1 MDQTAA
7 LQEPLGAAV
16 SFPYPLR
23 RPVILFVVFIAAA
36 MAVLSFWRTPPQPS
50 DKLARYGGRPLLAI
64 GRVVGFP
71 KGTPGGDSFLL
82 SLQWVQPSGAAA
94 FRSNERLS
102 VFRKNPQIPFT
113 WGDTVSLWGPLMPV
127 EANRG
132 TPRGVAGRL
141 FVPEGRSVLLERAS
155 PLHPLRWAAGLRDR
169 FHAAFNKYLPEPSA
183 QLLAGVLLGDRPP
196 ARAPFAAD
204 FRRSGTFH
212 LLVASGS
219 NVGFSLGVWWVFSR
233 WVLWWPRRWTIAV
246 APFVAFLY
254 AFMAGGD
261 PPVLRAAVMATVGSV
276 GALLGRWDRLEHP
289 LILSAGILL
298 LWNPN
303 SLFQAGFQMSYAA
316 TLAIAVVW
324 GVGRNGEDPSR
335 LVPRGARFFRWI
347 GHGARDLFVTSL
359 AAQLALAPLLLYYF
373 GRFSWVGIGANMV
386 AVPLSGLCLS
396 LGAGLAFLDSCW
408 PAAARLWAVP
418 TRWGAEAL
426 AAWAHLCAKIPGAE
440 WHLSINGEQTIA
452 LSVGVTLGFIA
463 LHFEKKRTA
472 FLSVISVVT
481 FCSVWALASPKPNFT
496 FALSWTGGRSPSV
509 QIQTEKDLTVFIN
522 GEPSPLDP
530 LLVDGSQ
537 WTESHTRWEIVRP
550 AGGDGFALRLDAGQ
564 TSALLNFGLTVRQQA
579 EWVRRSPRSVNLL
592 SWAGGKG
599 GPPQKKLLKLLAPRW
614 IVYQGP
620 RIPISVRQSG
630 AAVYRPRRESFHW
643 RTTETSAGFYFPD

>member
-36 MAVLSFWRTPPQPS
+36 MAVLSFWRTPQQPS
-50 DKLARYGGRPLLAI
+50 DELARYGGRPLLAI

-82 SLQWVQPSGAAA
+82 SLRWAQPSGATA

-155 PLHPLRWAAGLRDR
+155 PLHPLRWAAALRDR
-169 FHAAFNKYLPEPSA
+169 FHAAFNKHLPEPSA

-196 ARAPFAAD
+196 TQAPFAAD

-233 WVLWWPRRWTIAV
+233 WGLWWPRRWTIAG

-254 AFMAGGD
+254 ALMAGGD

-324 GVGRNGEDPSR
+324 GHPQNPVDVSPTKSIRGGRVVARVGEW
-335 LVPRGARFFRWI
+335 AFE
-347 GHGARDLFVTSL
+347 LFLTSF
-359 AAQLALAPLLLYYF
+359 AAQVALAPLLLYYF
-373 GRFSWVGIGANMV
+373 GRFSWVGIGANML
-386 AVPLSGLCLS
+386 AVPLSGVCLF
-396 LGAGLAFLDSCW
+396 LGAGLTFLDSYW

-426 AAWAHLCAKIPGAE
+426 SGWARLCAKMPGAE
-440 WHLSINGEQTIA
+440 WNVALNGAQALALLIGIA
-452 LSVGVTLGFIA
+452 LGFAA
-463 LHFEKKRTA
+463 LYLNRRKI
-472 FLSVISVVT
+472 LIVSVISFLT
-481 FCSVWALASPKPNFT
+481 LGAVWFLATPKPQDIL
-496 FALSWTGGRSPSV
+496 ALSWNGGRTPSV
-509 QIQTEKDLTVFIN
+509 RVQTEMDVVVFKK
-522 GEPSPLDP
+522 GEPSRIDSLI
-530 LLVDGSQ
+530 VDGGR
-537 WTESHTRWEIVRP
+537 WTEGQTRWEVFRP
-550 AGGDGFALRLDAGQ
+550 SGGEGFALRIDSRQ
-564 TSALLNFGLTVRQQA
+564 TSALLNFGLTARQQA
-579 EWVRRSPRSVNLL
+579 EWIRRAPGPVDLL
-592 SWAGGKG
+592 SWTGGNG
-599 GPPQKKLLKLLAPRW
+599 GPPKEELLALLRPRW

-620 RIPISVRQSG
+620 RIPIVVRQSG
-630 AAVYRPRRESFHW
+630 SAVYRPRRSGLRW
-643 RTTETSAGFYFPD
+643 QANKRTAGFSP